1 LQDEESG
8 AVTDGSDRA
17 FEFDVALSFAGED
30 RAYVHGLADRLRAH
44 GVQVF
49 YDEYAAVDTWGA
61 DLYELLDEVYRKKA
75 RFVIAFISKHY
86 VGKPWPKHERRSAL
100 ARALVELQPYFLPV
114 RLDDT
119 ELPGLRPTVG
129 YVDARSTTPD
139 QLVQLILQKL
149 GRLPGHVPS
158 PPEPIGVP
166 RTPDQQRQLLAQRP
180 DAWEYLL
187 FAGVLVQ
194 GKAALEPKWRDH
206 QVRYV
211 RRRGPELDESKAMAL
226 MQGAMKEAE
235 AAVENAVK
243 LLNRQV
249 IESAFGALGQPGD
262 PAQIQY
268 LGQRLIAVYEEF
280 LDWAARVRGA
290 VVPDSLE
297 RAFEIAATFMD
308 TPIAEIREFI
318 DQIITATERLPE
330 QVAEDGDTPI
340 TLTFTLTLSID
351 DKVVREYGRELR
363 RVRRRKFWGL
373 S

>member
-1 LQDEESG
+1 L
-8 AVTDGSDRA
+8 TDGSSQT

-30 RAYVHGLADRLRAH
+30 RAYVHDIAGRLRAH
-44 GVQVF
+44 DVEVF
-49 YDEYAAVDTWGA
+49 YDEYAVVETWGA

-75 RFVIAFISKHY
+75 RFVIAFISANY
-86 VGKPWPKHERRSAL
+86 VSKPWPKHERRSAL

-114 RLDDT
+114 RLDDS

-149 GRLPGHVPS
+149 GRLPGHVRS
-158 PPEPIGVP
+158 RPEPIGVP

-187 FAGVLVQ
+187 FAGVLAQ

-206 QVRYV
+206 QLRYV
-211 RRRGPELDESKAMAL
+211 RRRGPELDESQAIAF
-226 MQGAMKEAE
+226 MQGAFKEAE
-235 AAVENAVK
+235 AAGNNAMK
-243 LLNRQV
+243 LLNRPV
-249 IESAFGALGQPGD
+249 VESAFGPLGQPGD

-268 LGQRLIAVYEEF
+268 LGQRLIAIYEEF

-290 VVPDSLE
+290 VMPDSLE
-297 RAFEIAATFMD
+297 RAVELAATFMD
-308 TPIAEIREFI
+308 TPIVEIREFM
-318 DQIITATERLPE
+318 DQIIMATERLPE
-330 QVAEDGDTPI
+330 QVGEDNDTPI
-340 TLTFTLTLSID
+340 TLTFTLTLTID
-351 DKVVREYGRELR
+351 DNIVREFGRELK
-363 RVRRRKFWGL
+363 RVRRRRFWGL